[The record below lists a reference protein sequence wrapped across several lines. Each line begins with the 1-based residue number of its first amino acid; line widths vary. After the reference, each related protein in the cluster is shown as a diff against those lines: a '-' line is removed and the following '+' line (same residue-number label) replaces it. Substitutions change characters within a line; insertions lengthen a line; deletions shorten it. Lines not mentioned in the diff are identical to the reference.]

1 MRSRYLARRRLLARR
16 AVLLRHFHDALEEED
31 GELDARELEDGMLAA
46 ELWPTGVVARLGDEL
61 QQLHDVIAALARLDN
76 GNYGTCSSC
85 DGAIED
91 AVLDESPTAVTCADC
106 AVTEKI
112 PVAGN
117 VNRSHEHHGVRG

>member
-46 ELWPTGVVARLGDEL
+46 ELWPTRVGVRLGDEL
-61 QQLHDVIAALARLDN
+61 ELLHDVIAALARIDD
-76 GNYGTCSSC
+76 GSYGTCSLC
-85 DGAIED
+85 GGAIDD
-91 AVLDESPTAVTCADC
+91 AVLDEVPTAVTCSDC

-117 VNRSHEHHGVRG
+117 FDRPRAHHGARG